1 MKFGDKIKEL
11 RLSKQITQRQI
22 AAELNVAPSIYNRYE
37 NNERRVKR
45 EMLPKLSSIL
55 SVDVEELNALWV
67 ADQVCKLLEGEQK
80 PQDVLSIVCDVF
92 SQKKLSNQ

>member
-1 MKFGDKIKEL
+1 MKFGDKIKQL

-22 AAELNVAPSIYNRYE
+22 AAELKVAPSIYNRYE

-67 ADQVCKLLEGEQK
+67 ADQVFKLL
-80 PQDVLSIVCDVF
+80 VCNDF
-92 SQKKLSNQ
+92 NQKKLVINEKG

>member
-55 SVDVEELNALWV
+55 SVDVEELNVLWV

-80 PQDVLSIVCDVF
+80 PQDVLSIVCDDF
-92 SQKKLSNQ
+92 SQKIK